1 MRDNGYSYNDYLRL
15 TRGYLKNLPIYQQAA
30 ENLQLEIADEEAALK
45 QITPRAV
52 SYGTVGG
59 GTGELTP
66 TEQAVDGRQKS
77 RLRCQQLRQEHIAL
91 RHQCDRIERALKIL
105 PPEEMEAVD
114 LIYFKHFSYT
124 DMSRR
129 TYTSARTCRRRL
141 NSAVQKVAVMLFG
154 LQAEEN
160 ILFIS

>member
-15 TRGYLKNLPIYQQAA
+15 TRGYLKNLPIYRQAA
-30 ENLQLEIADEEAALK
+30 ENLELELADERAMLS
-45 QITPRAV
+45 QITPKAI
-52 SYGTVGG
+52 SYGAVGG

-66 TEQAVDGRQKS
+66 TEQAVQQRAVSVQ
-77 RLRCQQLRQEHIAL
+77 RCQKLQQEHQVL
-91 RHQCDRIERALKIL
+91 RHQCDRIERALQVL
-105 PPEEMEAVD
+105 SPEEQEAVD

-129 TYTSARTCRRRL
+129 TFTSARTCRRRL
-141 NSAVQKVAVMLFG
+141 NGAVQKVAVMLFG